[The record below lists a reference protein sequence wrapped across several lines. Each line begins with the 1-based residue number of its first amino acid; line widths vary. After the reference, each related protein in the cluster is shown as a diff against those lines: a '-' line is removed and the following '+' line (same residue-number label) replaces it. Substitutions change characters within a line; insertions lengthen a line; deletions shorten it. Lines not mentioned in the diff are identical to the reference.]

1 MEYTTDNASSLS
13 LFVFMLLTILNC
25 ICINIIIL
33 KDLYLTFCQVPRVFL
48 YLWRVWVER
57 KSSRVEVA
65 TKKLC
70 VDRNLNQKLEPQEVE
85 MLMEKPVAAFTKK
98 TCCHRKN
105 LEEVSLEE
113 VAMVM
118 RQLGTCYDP
127 EGEKLRDRLSSNDIT
142 ALFEEQEPSLQEV
155 REAFCMFDKNNDGFI
170 DAKELRRVL
179 CALCFAEVSET
190 DCKRMI
196 KAYDY
201 NRDGV
206 IDFNEFVR
214 LLTTSLT

>member
-1 MEYTTDNASSLS
+1 
-13 LFVFMLLTILNC
+13 
-25 ICINIIIL
+25 
-33 KDLYLTFCQVPRVFL
+33 
-48 YLWRVWVER
+48 
-57 KSSRVEVA
+57 
-65 TKKLC
+65 
-70 VDRNLNQKLEPQEVE
+70 

-190 DCKRMI
+190 DCTRMI

-206 IDFNEFVR
+206 IDFNEFGIGNILVDDFLSLDKALFNR
-214 LLTTSLT
+214 YFPPSKTSKMANGENSQAGLAIDFSS

>member
-1 MEYTTDNASSLS
+1 
-13 LFVFMLLTILNC
+13 
-25 ICINIIIL
+25 
-33 KDLYLTFCQVPRVFL
+33 
-48 YLWRVWVER
+48 
-57 KSSRVEVA
+57 
-65 TKKLC
+65 
-70 VDRNLNQKLEPQEVE
+70 

-190 DCKRMI
+190 DCTRMI

-206 IDFNEFVR
+206 IDFNEFEHLKVLTLDEPLVPSR
-214 LLTTSLT
+214 LTTCCSQNTDHDNYRVYA